1 MDRSELAQYL
11 DRYLQVDSF
20 DDASDNG
27 LQVEGAEEVTRVAF
41 AVDACLAS
49 FEEAVAAGAQMLIVH
64 HGLFWGRV
72 KRLVGPHYRRVK
84 TLLDG
89 GVSLYACHLPLD
101 AHAEVGNNVEL
112 ARLLGV
118 VDTQPIG
125 TYRGNTIGVGG
136 SLESPL
142 KLRDLVRRIESRF
155 GPPLRTC
162 DFGKKKVRRVAL
174 ISGGAVDM
182 VDQVAEAG
190 YDTFVTGEMVHSF
203 YHDIREYGVNV
214 ICAGHYASETVG
226 LKALARHL
234 EGTLGLRTVFIDLP
248 TGA

>member
-1 MDRSELAQYL
+1 MQRSELAQYL
-11 DRYLQVDSF
+11 DAYLQVDRF
-20 DDASDNG
+20 DDSSDNG
-27 LQVEGAEEVTRVAF
+27 LQVEGVEQINTVAL
-41 AVDACLAS
+41 AVDACQAS
-49 FEEAVAAGAQMLIVH
+49 FEAAVAASAQMLIVH

-84 TLLDG
+84 ALLDG

-101 AHAEVGNNVEL
+101 AHIEVGNNAEL

-118 VDTQPIG
+118 VDAAPFG
-125 TYRGNTIGVGG
+125 TYHGNTIGVAG

-142 KLRDLVRRIESRF
+142 ELDDFVRRIESQV
-155 GPPLRTC
+155 GPPLRVC
-162 DFGKKKVRRVAL
+162 DLGSTTVRRVAL

-182 VDQVAEAG
+182 VDQVAKAG
-190 YDTFVTGEMVHSF
+190 YDTFVTGEMSHSF

-214 ICAGHYASETVG
+214 ICAGHYASETLGV
-226 LKALARHL
+226 KALGRHL
-234 EGTLGLRTVFIDLP
+234 EATCGLQTVFIDLP